1 MMRTITI
8 ITALVFLSV
17 GTLQAQPAPESLPAL
32 QVFPIDTDAL
42 ATLAVQDHG
51 RKKPFT
57 TFAQETLLSMSGTS
71 ALPVENPGGSK
82 VNLSPEQVMLD
93 LWFTPEGWDD
103 RPIIM
108 LNFLALKKEFGLQAD
123 QKLFSFNQLIK
134 QPALMNLLD
143 EAQKLRQAG
152 KGDDVTA
159 IEKEAEHLGER
170 LRMFQD
176 VVNGDKQTIV
186 PNQKSRD
193 GAWMPSQSLGAEEV
207 SKMLSNRQALFDD
220 RTSGDVRVI
229 FDSYTQTADKLK
241 TWANAYS
248 TGDIAQFNALT
259 PQVVESLR
267 ALAPQFYPSA
277 SSLQFEHHYMTLH
290 PFRWAW
296 IFYLLALLTLVLTAL
311 WGTTIGYRVTWILA
325 LAGLGFEAYGFACR
339 IIISGR
345 PPVTNMYE
353 TVIWVSFGAMVF
365 ATILESIYRKRY
377 FFYAGLSASVLALII
392 ADSQP
397 TILDASINPLTA
409 VLRNNMWLTI
419 HVLTIVSSYAAFAL
433 TAALGHI
440 ALTMSLWGRRYA
452 SALGEVQFFIYRAMQ
467 IGVLLLASGTILGG
481 VWANYSWGRFWGWD
495 PKETWALVTLL
506 CYIALLHG
514 RLAGWWRGFG
524 LSVGSVVCFLS
535 VMMSWYGVN
544 FVLGKGLH
552 SYGFGTGGFSYVA
565 CFAVFEVI
573 FVAFVLTWNR
583 RHAPVK
589 IKSASAAQKP
599 EDGLAGQG
607 A

>member
-1 MMRTITI
+1 LITKVLTI
-8 ITALVFLSV
+8 IGIGLLI
-17 GTLQAQPAPESLPAL
+17 GTLIARAETVPL
-32 QVFPIDTDAL
+32 DTDAL

-57 TFAQETLLSMSGTS
+57 TFAQETLLTMSGVS
-71 ALPVENPGGSK
+71 ALPSTNADGTEVK
-82 VNLSPEQVMLD
+82 LSPEEVMLD
-93 LWFTPEGWDD
+93 LWFKPEGWDD
-103 RPIIM
+103 KPVIM
-108 LNFLALKKEFGLQAD
+108 LNFLELKKKFGLPDD
-123 QKLFSFNQLIK
+123 QKLFSFNQLVK
-134 QPALMNLLD
+134 QQALMELLA
-143 EAQKLRQAG
+143 EAQKLRQEG
-152 KGDDVTA
+152 KGDDLSA
-159 IEKEAEHLGER
+159 IQKEAEHLGER

-176 VVNGDKQTIV
+176 VVNGQKQMIV
-186 PNQKSRD
+186 PNPKRID
-193 GAWMPSQSLGAEEV
+193 GLWLPIQNLGAV
-207 SKMLSNRQALFDD
+207 SLLPWAKVSAAEDDFDLTAKPVTDAQAGFKAW
-220 RTSGDVRVI
+220 SEAYANGDV
-229 FDSYTQTADKLK
+229 A
-241 TWANAYS
+241 A
-248 TGDIAQFNALT
+248 FNTLT

-267 ALAPQFYPSA
+267 ALAPQFYPA
-277 SSLQFEHHYMTLH
+277 AATLQFEHHYMTLH

-296 IFYLLALLTLVLTAL
+296 IFYLCALLTLLLTAI
-311 WGTTIGYRVTWILA
+311 WAKTGGYRLGWLLA
-325 LAGLGFEAYGFACR
+325 LAGLGFEIYGFACR

-345 PPVTNMYE
+345 PPVTDMYE
-353 TVIWVSFGAMVF
+353 TVIWVSFGAMLF

-377 FFYAGLSASVLALII
+377 FFYAGLSASVLALIV

-440 ALTMSLWGRRYA
+440 ALTMSLWGKRYA
-452 SALGEVQFFIYRAMQ
+452 TALGEVQFFIYRAMQ

-506 CYIALLHG
+506 CYLALLHG

-524 LSVGSVVCFLS
+524 LAVGSVVCFLS

-573 FVAFVLTWNR
+573 FVAFVVGWNR
-583 RHAPVK
+583 AHAPAKVVAA
-589 IKSASAAQKP
+589 ASPQP
-599 EDGLAGQG
+599 GDDLAGQG

>member
-1 MMRTITI
+1 MANFLTMFGI
-8 ITALVFLSV
+8 ILLAGASALRAEPV
-17 GTLQAQPAPESLPAL
+17 AL
-32 QVFPIDTDAL
+32 DTNAL

-57 TFAQETLLSMSGTS
+57 TFAQETLLTMSGTS
-71 ALPVENPGGSK
+71 ALPFKNDDGTETT
-82 VNLSPEQVMLD
+82 LSPEQVMLD
-93 LWFTPEGWDD
+93 LWFKPEGWDD
-103 RPIIM
+103 RPVIM
-108 LNFLALKKEFGLQAD
+108 LNFLELKKKFGLPED
-123 QKLFSFNQLIK
+123 RKLFSFNELIK
-134 QPALMNLLD
+134 QPLLGELLD
-143 EAQKLRQAG
+143 ETQKLRQAG
-152 KGDDVTA
+152 QADNLTSLQ
-159 IEKEAEHLGER
+159 KEAEHLGER
-170 LRMFQD
+170 LRLFQD
-176 VVNGDKQTIV
+176 LVNGEKETIM
-186 PNQKSRD
+186 PNILAAD
-193 GAWMPSQSLGAEEV
+193 GKWSTIQENMPGIGLWGGSVTAVVDTRPADYANGLQNKFTAWCHAYV
-207 SKMLSNRQALFDD
+207 NN
-220 RTSGDVRVI
+220 DV
-229 FDSYTQTADKLK
+229 T
-241 TWANAYS
+241 
-248 TGDIAQFNALT
+248 QFNALT
-259 PQVVESLR
+259 PQVVDSLR
-267 ALAPQFYPSA
+267 STAPQFYPSA
-277 SSLQFEHHYMTLH
+277 ATLQFEHHYMTLH

-296 IFYLLALLTLVLTAL
+296 ISYLGALLVLLLTAL
-311 WGTTIGYRVTWILA
+311 WAKSVGYRLTWALA
-325 LAGLGFEAYGFACR
+325 LTGLGFEIYGFACR

-353 TVIWVSFGAMVF
+353 TVIWVSFGSMLF

-377 FFYAGLSASVLALII
+377 FFYAGLSASVLALIV

-440 ALTMSLWGRRYA
+440 ALTMSLWGRRYTT
-452 SALGEVQFFIYRAMQ
+452 ALGEVQFFIYRAMQ

-506 CYIALLHG
+506 CYLALLHG

-524 LSVGSVVCFLS
+524 LAVGSVVCFLS

-573 FVAFVLTWNR
+573 FVAFVIAWNR
-583 RHAPVK
+583 KRAPAK
-589 IKSASAAQKP
+589 IVSSSVSRKP
-599 EDGLAGQG
+599 DEGLAGQE

>member
-1 MMRTITI
+1 M
-8 ITALVFLSV
+8 SV
-17 GTLQAQPAPESLPAL
+17 LRAETVPL
-32 QVFPIDTDAL
+32 DTDAL

-57 TFAQETLLSMSGTS
+57 TFAQETLLTMSGMS
-71 ALPVENPGGSK
+71 ALPFKNDDGAEIK
-82 VNLSPEQVMLD
+82 LSPEEVVLD
-93 LWFTPEGWDD
+93 LWFKPEGWDD
-103 RPIIM
+103 KPIIM
-108 LNFLALKKEFGLQAD
+108 LNFLELKKQFGLPED

-134 QPALMNLLD
+134 QPALMDLLD
-143 EAQKLRQAG
+143 QAQKLRQAG
-152 KGDDVTA
+152 KGDDLTS
-159 IEKEAEHLGER
+159 IEKETEHLGER

-176 VVNGDKQTIV
+176 SVGGLAKIV
-186 PNQKSRD
+186 PNIRSLD
-193 GAWMPSQSLGAEEV
+193 GPWDPPVAEFLGDYVRYGVAGGWRGGAPPTTEEIATFAQAGAKVNAWY
-207 SKMLSNRQALFDD
+207 QAYH
-220 RTSGDVRVI
+220 V
-229 FDSYTQTADKLK
+229 
-241 TWANAYS
+241 
-248 TGDIAQFNALT
+248 GDIVKFNSLT

-267 ALAPQFYPSA
+267 AMAPQFYPAA
-277 SSLQFEHHYMTLH
+277 STLQFEHHYMTLH

-296 IFYLLALLTLVLTAL
+296 IFFLCALLALLLTAL
-311 WGTTIGYRVTWILA
+311 WATRPGYYLGWAFV
-325 LAGLGFEAYGFACR
+325 LAGLGFEIYGLACR
-339 IIISGR
+339 VIISGR

-353 TVIWVSFGAMVF
+353 TVIWVSFGSMLF

-377 FFYAGLSASVLALII
+377 FFYAGLSASVLALIV

-452 SALGEVQFFIYRAMQ
+452 SALAEVQFFIYRAMQ
-467 IGVLLLASGTILGG
+467 IGVLLLAAGTILGG

-506 CYIALLHG
+506 CYLALLHG

-524 LSVGSVVCFLS
+524 LAVGSVLCFLS

-565 CFAVFEVI
+565 CFAVFEVL
-573 FVAFVLTWNR
+573 FVAFVLVWNR
-583 RHAPVK
+583 RHTPA
-589 IKSASAAQKP
+589 KSAVPAASPKHQ
-599 EDGLAGQG
+599 DDLAGQR

>member
-1 MMRTITI
+1 MTRI
-8 ITALVFLSV
+8 IIILTAFLLTAIYQLRAEPV
-17 GTLQAQPAPESLPAL
+17 AL
-32 QVFPIDTDAL
+32 DTNAL

-57 TFAQETLLSMSGTS
+57 TFAQETLLTMSGTS
-71 ALPVENPGGSK
+71 VLPFKNADGTEVK
-82 VNLSPEQVMLD
+82 LSPEEVMLD
-93 LWFTPEGWDD
+93 LWFKPEGWDD

-108 LNFLALKKEFGLQAD
+108 LNFLELKRKFGLPED
-123 QKLFSFNQLIK
+123 RKLFSFNELIK
-134 QPALMNLLD
+134 QPLLGELLD
-143 EAQKLRQAG
+143 ETQKLRQAG
-152 KGDDVTA
+152 DSDKLTS
-159 IEKEAEHLGER
+159 IQKEAEHLGER

-176 VVNGDKQTIV
+176 VVNGEKETIV
-186 PNQKSRD
+186 PNPTKLDGPWMVAISKSTGEENVQYAIQTVPGTSD
-193 GAWMPSQSLGAEEV
+193 PTITDTASKEFNAWYQAYLG
-207 SKMLSNRQALFDD
+207 
-220 RTSGDVRVI
+220 
-229 FDSYTQTADKLK
+229 
-241 TWANAYS
+241 
-248 TGDIAQFNALT
+248 GDIAAFNTLT

-267 ALAPQFYPSA
+267 ALAPQYYPSA

-296 IFYLLALLTLVLTAL
+296 INYLGALLVLLLTAL
-311 WGTTIGYRVTWILA
+311 WAKSVGYRLTWALA
-325 LAGLGFEAYGFACR
+325 LTGLGFEIYGFACR

-353 TVIWVSFGAMVF
+353 TVIWVSFGAMLF
-365 ATILESIYRKRY
+365 ATILEAIYRKRY
-377 FFYAGLSASVLALII
+377 FFYAGLSASVLALIV

-452 SALGEVQFFIYRAMQ
+452 TALGEVQFFIYRAMQ
-467 IGVLLLASGTILGG
+467 IGVLLLAAGTILGG

-495 PKETWALVTLL
+495 PKETWALITLL
-506 CYIALLHG
+506 CYLALLHG
-514 RLAGWWRGFG
+514 RLAGWWKGFG
-524 LSVGSVVCFLS
+524 LAVGSVVCFLS

-573 FVAFVLTWNR
+573 FVAFVVAWNR
-583 RHAPVK
+583 KHAPTK
-589 IKSASAAQKP
+589 IASPAALRKP
-599 EDGLAGQG
+599 EDDLAGQG

>member
-1 MMRTITI
+1 MRLMTKFLTMFGI
-8 ITALVFLSV
+8 ILLAGASALRAEVV
-17 GTLQAQPAPESLPAL
+17 AL
-32 QVFPIDTDAL
+32 DTDAL

-57 TFAQETLLSMSGTS
+57 TFAQETLLTMSGTS
-71 ALPVENPGGSK
+71 ALPFKNDDGTETR
-82 VNLSPEQVMLD
+82 LSPERVMLD
-93 LWFTPEGWDD
+93 LWFKPEGWDD

-108 LNFLALKKEFGLQAD
+108 LNFLELKKKFGLPED
-123 QKLFSFNQLIK
+123 QKLFSFNELIK
-134 QPALMNLLD
+134 QPLLGELLD

-152 KGDDVTA
+152 QADSLTSLQ
-159 IEKEAEHLGER
+159 KEAEHLGER

-176 VVNGDKQTIV
+176 CVNGAKQTIV
-186 PNQKSRD
+186 PNPKRMD
-193 GAWMPSQSLGAEEV
+193 GPWLPIQNLNLGLGSLVMWPRVPMDEPYYSPTTDVVTHVWAEFKTW
-207 SKMLSNRQALFDD
+207 S
-220 RTSGDVRVI
+220 
-229 FDSYTQTADKLK
+229 DSYAH
-241 TWANAYS
+241 
-248 TGDIAQFNALT
+248 GDIAKFNALT

-267 ALAPQFYPSA
+267 ALAPQFYPAA
-277 SSLQFEHHYMTLH
+277 STLQFEHHYMTLH

-296 IFYLLALLTLVLTAL
+296 IFFLFALITLLLTAL
-311 WGTTIGYRVTWILA
+311 WGQTIGYRLTWA
-325 LAGLGFEAYGFACR
+325 LVLTGLGFEIYGFACR

-353 TVIWVSFGAMVF
+353 TVIWVSFGAMLF
-365 ATILESIYRKRY
+365 ATILEAIYRKRY
-377 FFYAGLSASVLALII
+377 FFYAGLSASVLALIV

-467 IGVLLLASGTILGG
+467 IGVLLLATGTILGG

-495 PKETWALVTLL
+495 PKETWALITLL
-506 CYIALLHG
+506 CYLALLHG
-514 RLAGWWRGFG
+514 RLAGWWKGFG
-524 LSVGSVVCFLS
+524 LAVGSVVCFLS

-565 CFAVFEVI
+565 CFAVFEVL
-573 FVAFVLTWNR
+573 FVAFVVAWNR
-583 RHAPVK
+583 KYAPVK
-589 IKSASAAQKP
+589 AVSPEALRKP
-599 EDGLAGQG
+599 DEGLAGQE

>member
-1 MMRTITI
+1 MTRLIT
-8 ITALVFLSV
+8 TLTVFLLTATCLLRADPV
-17 GTLQAQPAPESLPAL
+17 AL
-32 QVFPIDTDAL
+32 DADAL

-57 TFAQETLLSMSGTS
+57 TFAQETLLTMSGTS
-71 ALPVENPGGSK
+71 ALPFKNDDGTETK
-82 VNLSPEQVMLD
+82 LSPEQVMLD
-93 LWFTPEGWDD
+93 LWFKPEGWDD

-108 LNFLALKKEFGLQAD
+108 LNFLELKKKFGLPED
-123 QKLFSFNQLIK
+123 QKLFSFNELIK
-134 QPALMNLLD
+134 QPLLGELLD
-143 EAQKLRQAG
+143 ETQKLRQAG
-152 KGDDVTA
+152 DADKLTS
-159 IEKEAEHLGER
+159 IQKEAEHLGER

-176 VVNGDKQTIV
+176 SVGGPAKIV
-186 PNQKSRD
+186 PNIRSLDGPWDPPVAKSVGDYIQYGVAGVWRG
-193 GAWMPSQSLGAEEV
+193 GAPPTAEEIA
-207 SKMLSNRQALFDD
+207 KFAQAGAKVD
-220 RTSGDVRVI
+220 
-229 FDSYTQTADKLK
+229 
-241 TWANAYS
+241 TWYHAYHD
-248 TGDIAQFNALT
+248 GNIAQFNTLT

-277 SSLQFEHHYMTLH
+277 TTLQFEHHYMTLH

-296 IFYLLALLTLVLTAL
+296 IFYLCALLVLLLTAL
-311 WGTTIGYRVTWILA
+311 WAKTIGYGLTWLLV
-325 LAGLGFEAYGFACR
+325 LAGLGFEIYGFACR

-353 TVIWVSFGAMVF
+353 TVIWVSFGAMLF

-377 FFYAGLSASVLALII
+377 FFYAGLSASILALIV

-440 ALTMSLWGRRYA
+440 ALTMSLWGKRYA
-452 SALGEVQFFIYRAMQ
+452 TALGEVQFFIYRAMQ

-506 CYIALLHG
+506 CYLALLHG
-514 RLAGWWRGFG
+514 RLAGWWKGFG

-573 FVAFVLTWNR
+573 FVAFVILWNR
-583 RHAPVK
+583 KHAPTK
-589 IKSASAAQKP
+589 ATLPAALRKSD
-599 EDGLAGQG
+599 EGLAGHG

>member
-1 MMRTITI
+1 MLNL
-8 ITALVFLSV
+8 TAFILMTGMAVLR
-17 GTLQAQPAPESLPAL
+17 AENAPL
-32 QVFPIDTDAL
+32 DTDAL

-57 TFAQETLLSMSGTS
+57 TFAQETLLTMSGVS
-71 ALPVENPGGSK
+71 ALPFTNADGTEVK
-82 VNLSPEQVMLD
+82 LSPEEVVLD
-93 LWFTPEGWDD
+93 LWFKPEGWDD
-103 RPIIM
+103 KPVIM
-108 LNFLALKKEFGLQAD
+108 LNFLELKKKFGLPED
-123 QKLFSFNQLIK
+123 RKLFSYNELVK
-134 QPALMNLLD
+134 QPALMQLLD
-143 EAQKLRQAG
+143 EAQKLRQEG
-152 KGDDVTA
+152 KGDDLTA
-159 IEKEAEHLGER
+159 IQKETEHLGER

-176 VVNGDKQTIV
+176 VVNGEKQMIV
-186 PNQKSRD
+186 PNPDSSDGRWTSLQFLSSGADRGYTIGDDHPMPVDRAIADTFRD
-193 GAWMPSQSLGAEEV
+193 WWLQY
-207 SKMLSNRQALFDD
+207 
-220 RTSGDVRVI
+220 
-229 FDSYTQTADKLK
+229 YTGNITK
-241 TWANAYS
+241 
-248 TGDIAQFNALT
+248 FNMET
-259 PQVVESLR
+259 PQVVEALR
-267 ALAPQFYPSA
+267 SRAPEFYPSA

-296 IFYLLALLTLVLTAL
+296 IFYLCALLTLLLTAL
-311 WGTTIGYRVTWILA
+311 WAKTVGYRLGWIFVLV
-325 LAGLGFEAYGFACR
+325 GLGFEIYGFACR

-345 PPVTNMYE
+345 PPVTDMYE
-353 TVIWVSFGAMVF
+353 TVIWVSFGAMLF

-377 FFYAGLSASVLALII
+377 FFYAGLGASVLALIV

-440 ALTMSLWGRRYA
+440 ALTMSLWGKRFA
-452 SALGEVQFFIYRAMQ
+452 TALGEVQFFIYRAMQ

-506 CYIALLHG
+506 CYLALLHG

-524 LSVGSVVCFLS
+524 LAVGSVVCFLS

-573 FVAFVLTWNR
+573 FVAFVMAWNR
-583 RHAPVK
+583 KHAPVK
-589 IKSASAAQKP
+589 ASALPAVP
-599 EDGLAGQG
+599 TEHGDDLAGQG

>member
-1 MMRTITI
+1 MTRYITI
-8 ITALVFLSV
+8 LTAFLLTATCLLRAESV
-17 GTLQAQPAPESLPAL
+17 PL
-32 QVFPIDTDAL
+32 DTNAL

-57 TFAQETLLSMSGTS
+57 TFAQETLLTMSGTS
-71 ALPVENPGGSK
+71 ALPVEQADGSVVK
-82 VNLSPEQVMLD
+82 LSPEEVVLD
-93 LWFTPEGWDD
+93 LWFKPEGWDD
-103 RPIIM
+103 KPIVM
-108 LNFLALKKEFGLQAD
+108 LNFLELKKKFGLPLD
-123 QKLFSFNQLIK
+123 QKLFSFNELIK
-134 QPALMNLLD
+134 QPLLGELLD
-143 EAQKLRQAG
+143 EAQKLRQAD
-152 KGDDVTA
+152 KADSLTSLQ
-159 IEKEAEHLGER
+159 KEAEHLGER

-176 VVNGDKQTIV
+176 SVNGQKQMIV
-186 PNQKSRD
+186 PNPTSAEGRWLPVQNLGTLGVNIWPLFESNAPAFVYTD
-193 GAWMPSQSLGAEEV
+193 GAAQKTGESFMAWY
-207 SKMLSNRQALFDD
+207 QAY
-220 RTSGDVRVI
+220 RSGDI
-229 FDSYTQTADKLK
+229 SL
-241 TWANAYS
+241 
-248 TGDIAQFNALT
+248 FNAQT

-277 SSLQFEHHYMTLH
+277 ATLQFEHHYMTLH

-296 IFYLLALLTLVLTAL
+296 ISYLGALLILSLTAL
-311 WGTTIGYRVTWILA
+311 WGKTVGYRLTWAFVL
-325 LAGLGFEAYGFACR
+325 LGLGFEIYGFACR

-353 TVIWVSFGAMVF
+353 TVIWVSFGAMLF

-377 FFYAGLSASVLALII
+377 FFYAGLSASVLALIV

-440 ALTMSLWGRRYA
+440 ALTMSLWGKRYA
-452 SALGEVQFFIYRAMQ
+452 TALGEVQFFIYRAMQ
-467 IGVLLLASGTILGG
+467 IGVLLLAAGTILGG

-506 CYIALLHG
+506 CYLALLHG

-535 VMMSWYGVN
+535 VMMSWYGEN

-573 FVAFVLTWNR
+573 FVVFVLWWNR
-583 RHAPVK
+583 KHAIAKVALTA
-589 IKSASAAQKP
+589 ASRKP
-599 EDGLAGQG
+599 DEGLAGQG

>member
-1 MMRTITI
+1 MAG
-8 ITALVFLSV
+8 ALRAEPV
-17 GTLQAQPAPESLPAL
+17 AL
-32 QVFPIDTDAL
+32 DTDAL

-57 TFAQETLLSMSGTS
+57 TFAQETLLTMSGTS
-71 ALPVENPGGSK
+71 ALPFKNADGTEVK
-82 VNLSPEQVMLD
+82 LSPEEVMLD
-93 LWFTPEGWDD
+93 LWFKPEGWDE
-103 RPIIM
+103 RPVIM
-108 LNFLALKKEFGLQAD
+108 LNFLELKKKFGLPED
-123 QKLFSFNQLIK
+123 RKLFSFKELIG
-134 QPALMNLLD
+134 QPVLMELLD
-143 EAQKLRQAG
+143 QTQKLRQAG
-152 KGDDVTA
+152 ESDKLTSLQ
-159 IEKEAEHLGER
+159 KEAEHLGER

-176 VVNGDKQTIV
+176 CVNGQKQMIV
-186 PNQKSRD
+186 PNAERMDGPWLPIQDLTANVNPWPRSHPELPFRDSREAGEAGKLFVAWAAEYRA
-193 GAWMPSQSLGAEEV
+193 GAMAG
-207 SKMLSNRQALFDD
+207 
-220 RTSGDVRVI
+220 
-229 FDSYTQTADKLK
+229 
-241 TWANAYS
+241 
-248 TGDIAQFNALT
+248 FNKWT

-267 ALAPQFYPSA
+267 ALAPQFYPTA
-277 SSLQFEHHYMTLH
+277 ATLRFEHTYMTLH

-296 IFYLLALLTLVLTAL
+296 IFYLCALLILLLTSL
-311 WGTTIGYRVTWILA
+311 WAKTAGYRLTWALV
-325 LAGLGFEAYGFACR
+325 LAGLGFEVYGLACR
-339 IIISGR
+339 VIISGR

-353 TVIWVSFGAMVF
+353 TVIWVSFGAMLF

-377 FFYAGLSASVLALII
+377 FFYAGLAASVLALII

-440 ALTMSLWGRRYA
+440 ALTMSLWGKRYA

-467 IGVLLLASGTILGG
+467 IGVLLLAAGTILGG

-506 CYIALLHG
+506 CYLALLHG
-514 RLAGWWRGFG
+514 RLAGWWKGFG

-573 FVAFVLTWNR
+573 FVAFVLGWNR
-583 RHAPVK
+583 K
-589 IKSASAAQKP
+589 QASAKATMSAALPKP
-599 EDGLAGQG
+599 EAGLAGQG

>member
-1 MMRTITI
+1 L
-8 ITALVFLSV
+8 TANVNSW
-17 GTLQAQPAPESLPAL
+17 PRSHPELPFRDSREAGE
-32 QVFPIDTDAL
+32 A
-42 ATLAVQDHG
+42 G
-51 RKKPFT
+51 
-57 TFAQETLLSMSGTS
+57 
-71 ALPVENPGGSK
+71 
-82 VNLSPEQVMLD
+82 
-93 LWFTPEGWDD
+93 
-103 RPIIM
+103 
-108 LNFLALKKEFGLQAD
+108 
-123 QKLFSFNQLIK
+123 KLFV
-134 QPALMNLLD
+134 AW
-143 EAQKLRQAG
+143 A
-152 KGDDVTA
+152 
-159 IEKEAEHLGER
+159 AEYR
-170 LRMFQD
+170 
-176 VVNGDKQTIV
+176 
-186 PNQKSRD
+186 
-193 GAWMPSQSLGAEEV
+193 A
-207 SKMLSNRQALFDD
+207 
-220 RTSGDVRVI
+220 GDV
-229 FDSYTQTADKLK
+229 A
-241 TWANAYS
+241 
-248 TGDIAQFNALT
+248 GFNKRT

-267 ALAPQFYPSA
+267 ALAPQYYPSA
-277 SSLQFEHHYMTLH
+277 STLQFEHHYMTLH

-296 IFYLLALLTLVLTAL
+296 IIFLGTLLTLLLTSLWAKTRGYYLAWAL
-311 WGTTIGYRVTWILA
+311 V
-325 LAGLGFEAYGFACR
+325 LAGLGFEVYGLACR
-339 IIISGR
+339 VIISGR

-353 TVIWVSFGAMVF
+353 TVIWVSFGSMLF

-377 FFYAGLSASVLALII
+377 FFYAGLSASVLALIV

-452 SALGEVQFFIYRAMQ
+452 TALGEVQFFIYRAMQ
-467 IGVLLLASGTILGG
+467 IGVLLLAAGTILGG

-506 CYIALLHG
+506 CYLALLHG

-524 LSVGSVVCFLS
+524 LAVGSVVCFLS

-573 FVAFVLTWNR
+573 FVAFVIGWNR
-583 RHAPVK
+583 KHAPAK
-589 IKSASAAQKP
+589 TALPSPARNP
-599 EDGLAGQG
+599 DEDLAGQG

>member
-1 MMRTITI
+1 MRLITKI
-8 ITALVFLSV
+8 SAMVVWSACVLRAEPVAL
-17 GTLQAQPAPESLPAL
+17 
-32 QVFPIDTDAL
+32 DTDAL

-57 TFAQETLLSMSGTS
+57 TFAQETLLTVSGTS
-71 ALPVENPGGSK
+71 ALPFKNADGTEVK
-82 VNLSPEQVMLD
+82 LSPEEVMLD
-93 LWFTPEGWDD
+93 LWFKSEGWLD
-103 RPIIM
+103 RPVIM
-108 LNFLALKKEFGLQAD
+108 LNFLELKKKFGLPED
-123 QKLFSFNQLIK
+123 RKLFSFKELIG
-134 QPALMNLLD
+134 QPVLGELLD
-143 EAQKLRQAG
+143 ETQKLRQAG
-152 KGDDVTA
+152 DSDKLTSLQ
-159 IEKEAEHLGER
+159 KEAEHLGER
-170 LRMFQD
+170 LRLFQD
-176 VVNGDKQTIV
+176 IVIGDRPMIA
-186 PNQKSRD
+186 PNADMAEGPWSVIQRVAPVDVWAEGGFKMSNPNTDRA
-193 GAWMPSQSLGAEEV
+193 GKTFMAWW
-207 SKMLSNRQALFDD
+207 D
-220 RTSGDVRVI
+220 
-229 FDSYTQTADKLK
+229 
-241 TWANAYS
+241 AYNK
-248 TGDIAQFNALT
+248 GDIAAFNTLT

-277 SSLQFEHHYMTLH
+277 ATLQFEHHYMTLH

-296 IFYLLALLTLVLTAL
+296 IIYLCALLTLLLTAL
-311 WGTTIGYRVTWILA
+311 WAKIIGYRLTWA
-325 LAGLGFEAYGFACR
+325 LVLVGLGFEVYGLACR

-353 TVIWVSFGAMVF
+353 TVIWVSFGSMLF

-377 FFYAGLSASVLALII
+377 FFYAGLGASVLALII

-440 ALTMSLWGRRYA
+440 ALTMSLWGKRYA
-452 SALGEVQFFIYRAMQ
+452 TALGEVQFFIYRAMQ
-467 IGVLLLASGTILGG
+467 IGVLLLAAGTILGG

-506 CYIALLHG
+506 CYLALLHG
-514 RLAGWWRGFG
+514 RLAGWWKGFG
-524 LSVGSVVCFLS
+524 LAVGSVVCFLS

-573 FVAFVLTWNR
+573 FVAFVLGWNR
-583 RHAPVK
+583 KHALG
-589 IKSASAAQKP
+589 SAA
-599 EDGLAGQG
+599 
-607 A
+607 